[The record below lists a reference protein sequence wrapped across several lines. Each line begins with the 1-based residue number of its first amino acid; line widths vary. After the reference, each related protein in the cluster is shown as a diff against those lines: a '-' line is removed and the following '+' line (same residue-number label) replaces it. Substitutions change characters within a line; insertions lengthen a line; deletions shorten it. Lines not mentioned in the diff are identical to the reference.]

1 MEELVIALTN
11 EIKGL
16 REDMKE
22 YFNEFIKAYIE
33 NSPMAV
39 KKKQA
44 QWRNKIM
51 SRDILRKDKD

>member
-33 NSPMAV
+33 KSPMAV